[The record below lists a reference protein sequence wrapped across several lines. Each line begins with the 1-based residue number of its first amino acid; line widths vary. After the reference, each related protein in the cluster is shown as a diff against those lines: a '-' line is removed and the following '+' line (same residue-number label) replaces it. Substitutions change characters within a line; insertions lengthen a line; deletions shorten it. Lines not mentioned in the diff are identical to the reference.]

1 MKAMILAAGEG
12 SRMRPLTN
20 HTPKPLLKVG
30 GKPLIVWQIEKL
42 KQAGFTEI
50 IINIAWLAEQIPA
63 VLGNGSQWGVT
74 LHYSNEQD
82 EGALETAG
90 GIVKALP
97 LLGEQPFLVVNADV
111 WCEFDYSSLQLQTHD
126 LAHLVMVNNPSHNF
140 SGDFALK
147 QQRLYKIGTPRYTF
161 SGIGLYRPQ
170 LFNQLSY
177 GRQALAPLLHQAI
190 DKQKVSGELYQGGW
204 RDIGTPERLQQ
215 LDLKLQYLNIRTT

>member
-1 MKAMILAAGEG
+1 MNMKAMILAAGEG

-30 GKPLIVWQIEKL
+30 GKSLIVWQIEKL

-50 IINIAWLAEQIPA
+50 IINIAWLAKQIPA
-63 VLGNGSQWGVT
+63 ALGNGSQWGVT

-111 WCEFDYSSLQLQTHD
+111 WCKFDYSSLRHTLKAQD
-126 LAHLVMVNNPSHNF
+126 LAHLVMVNNPVHNPT
-140 SGDFALK
+140 GDFALK
-147 QQRLYKIGTPRYTF
+147 QQRLYKVGTPRYTF
-161 SGIGLYRPQ
+161 SGIGLYHPQ
-170 LFNQLSY
+170 LFSQLSY

-190 DKQKVSGELYQGGW
+190 GKQQLSGELYQGDW

-215 LDLKLQYLNIRTT
+215 LDQELI

>member
-30 GKPLIVWQIEKL
+30 GKSLIVWQIEKL

-63 VLGNGSQWGVT
+63 ALGDGSQWGVT
-74 LHYSNEQD
+74 LYYSNEQH

-111 WCEFDYSSLQLQTHD
+111 WCEFDYSSLQLQAQD
-126 LAHLVMVNNPSHNF
+126 LGHLVMVNNPSHHPM
-140 SGDFALK
+140 GDFTLK
-147 QQRLYKIGTPRYTF
+147 QQRLYKTGTPRYTF
-161 SGIGLYRPQ
+161 SGIGLYHPR
-170 LFNQLSY
+170 LFSQLSY

-190 DKQKVSGELYQGGW
+190 DRQQLSGELYQGDW
-204 RDIGTPERLQQ
+204 RDIGTPQRLQQ
-215 LDLKLQYLNIRTT
+215 LDKKL